1 MTDNP
6 QKDSQA
12 SDPQSRPQKL
22 GAFAEASAQA
32 AQATKNTVG
41 SVNTAI
47 VERASLK
54 KKSLIARYIAL
65 IFVGGLSM
73 LKGMRITL
81 CTFLNPKKTVTQEY
95 PENRATL
102 KMFKTFRGSVIMPHD
117 ENGEHNCTA
126 CTLCDKACPNGSINV
141 LTTKNIAG
149 KKILGKYIYRLD
161 SCTLC
166 ALCVEACPFDA
177 IRMGT
182 EFEFATLDK
191 NSLVQVLNE
200 KEGRWKA

>member
-1 MTDNP
+1 MTEPVNP
-6 QKDSQA
+6 TPSAEQN
-12 SDPQSRPQKL
+12 PQSRPQNL
-22 GAFAEASAQA
+22 GAFAEASVAAAPPVPAQA
-32 AQATKNTVG
+32 AAP
-41 SVNTAI
+41 
-47 VERASLK
+47 
-54 KKSLIARYIAL
+54 SLIARYTSL
-65 IFVGGLSM
+65 IFVGGFSM
-73 LKGMRITL
+73 LKGMSITM

-102 KMFKTFRGSVIMPHD
+102 KMFEAFRGSVIMPHD

-141 LTTKNIAG
+141 LATKNVAG

-182 EFEFATLDK
+182 DFEFATLDK
-191 NSLVQVLNE
+191 DSLVQVLNK